1 MTTWISKAQPDK
13 PYRPA
18 HFEPI
23 WPQLSCLQRATQDIA
38 EGQQDGQAF
47 LSFSLKGKQ
56 QAASGKA
63 SQSPKSYRL
72 YLSQT
77 LGQPTLAIWQIHPYI
92 RQPQL
97 LEPETFF
104 SWLYQETYHG

>member
-1 MTTWISKAQPDK
+1 MTTWISKTQPDK

-18 HFEPI
+18 RFEPI

-56 QAASGKA
+56 QAAS
-63 SQSPKSYRL
+63 PRSYRL

-97 LEPETFF
+97 LEPEAFF
-104 SWLYQETYHG
+104 SWLYQEAYHG

>member
-1 MTTWISKAQPDK
+1 MITWISKAQPDK

-47 LSFSLKGKQ
+47 LSFSLPRAQG
-56 QAASGKA
+56 
-63 SQSPKSYRL
+63 SQSPRSYRL

-77 LGQPTLAIWQIHPYI
+77 IGQPTLAIWQIHPYI